1 MSGLLT
7 PVGDRTT
14 LADLDLSNPDTQL
27 SILTYDKHQTI
38 EGLFIEPFAMNYMTS
53 LEHFGVKPVD
63 VVTVFAKH
71 TGPGT
76 SRCVFIWCRNS
87 TKESQDY
94 IGRLQSLHPKST
106 YVVEFSEAQNDFLCF
121 KPDKPDTK
129 FPLQEYLRK
138 KRKLS
143 FIRFPDIAE
152 HVRDDGRHKSAFWGR
167 LTTAFKS
174 PEEFKNEVI
183 LNRLLK
189 NFAIQPFFKY
199 LWDLD
204 RIISYKEQFWE
215 IELKHKYPFRNNQS
229 GELTFGINL
238 GQARLVR
245 DLANK
250 GLNTLHLILV
260 KPTWRKDVAPGYI
273 FNQRD
278 VYKHVLLIGM
288 VINKEKI
295 DGVLSGRVGTSDSST
310 SFTGTN
316 TLNYLPMPAKDFY
329 FLGTYE
335 DPIETVSK
343 NILSLLESEHSGADV
358 NLLRVTDK
366 LLLDN
371 RL

>member
-7 PVGDRTT
+7 PVGDRTI

-71 TGPGT
+71 TGLGT

-87 TKESQDY
+87 TKESQNY

-174 PEEFKNEVI
+174 PE
-183 LNRLLK
+183 
-189 NFAIQPFFKY
+189 
-199 LWDLD
+199 
-204 RIISYKEQFWE
+204 
-215 IELKHKYPFRNNQS
+215 
-229 GELTFGINL
+229 
-238 GQARLVR
+238 
-245 DLANK
+245 
-250 GLNTLHLILV
+250 
-260 KPTWRKDVAPGYI
+260 
-273 FNQRD
+273 
-278 VYKHVLLIGM
+278 
-288 VINKEKI
+288 
-295 DGVLSGRVGTSDSST
+295 
-310 SFTGTN
+310 
-316 TLNYLPMPAKDFY
+316 
-329 FLGTYE
+329 
-335 DPIETVSK
+335 
-343 NILSLLESEHSGADV
+343 
-358 NLLRVTDK
+358 
-366 LLLDN
+366 
-371 RL
+371 

>member
-1 MSGLLT
+1 M
-7 PVGDRTT
+7 
-14 LADLDLSNPDTQL
+14 
-27 SILTYDKHQTI
+27 
-38 EGLFIEPFAMNYMTS
+38 
-53 LEHFGVKPVD
+53 
-63 VVTVFAKH
+63 
-71 TGPGT
+71 
-76 SRCVFIWCRNS
+76 
-87 TKESQDY
+87 
-94 IGRLQSLHPKST
+94 
-106 YVVEFSEAQNDFLCF
+106 
-121 KPDKPDTK
+121 
-129 FPLQEYLRK
+129 
-138 KRKLS
+138 
-143 FIRFPDIAE
+143 
-152 HVRDDGRHKSAFWGR
+152 
-167 LTTAFKS
+167 
-174 PEEFKNEVI
+174 I

-199 LWDLD
+199 LWELN

-238 GQARLVR
+238 GLARLVR

-250 GLNTLHLILV
+250 GLNTLHL
-260 KPTWRKDVAPGYI
+260 PTWRKDVAPGYI
-273 FNQRD
+273 FNQHD

-288 VINKEKI
+288 VMNIEKI
-295 DGVLSGRVGTSDSST
+295 DGVLSGCVGTTDSST

-343 NILSLLESEHSGADV
+343 NILSLLESKHSDADV
-358 NLLRVTDK
+358 NLQRVTDK